1 MLTNPGNP
9 DIANPLDFLKRESVM
24 LQTFQGFVSE
34 TVEFETSLIT
44 CLEEAEKRLVEYAG
58 RNTRDEMDEGLAH
71 QEPEF
76 NEETEW
82 AALPEEDDETENWPS
97 GSEWTPLSD
106 DEEDE
111 PEVTVI
117 RMETSGVE
125 EPEETIR
132 EIETKDDQIPGSSH
146 TYNVGCG
153 DPGSISPEDLG
164 DLPEQFQGELE
175 VAQAE
180 PYMVV
185 QREGNINIGFCCRC
199 GHYLLLPPGFTAAQK
214 TAAVEHYA
222 LDWCPRAYAAVI
234 NERQANNAIWHSTS
248 GQPATACSSSP
259 SPIQRRHQT
268 G

>member
-1 MLTNPGNP
+1 MLANPGNP

-24 LQTFQGFVSE
+24 LQTFQGFVSG

-58 RNTRDEMDEGLAH
+58 RNTHDEMDEGLAH

-132 EIETKDDQIPGSSH
+132 EIVLRPRTIRFLVPATHTALAAAIPEVFH
-146 TYNVGCG
+146 
-153 DPGSISPEDLG
+153 PEDLG

-180 PYMVV
+180 P
-185 QREGNINIGFCCRC
+185 
-199 GHYLLLPPGFTAAQK
+199 LLLSMRPLPPAA
-214 TAAVEHYA
+214 TRIHGRTENSSGGTP
-222 LDWCPRAYAAVI
+222 CPRLVSEGICGRDQRKTGKAS
-234 NERQANNAIWHSTS
+234 ANNAIWHSTS

-259 SPIQRRHQT
+259 SPIQRRHKA